1 MAQLC
6 FFHVVMWYENKAGVP
21 DNLVVKM
28 KLMANLHE
36 ILEGIGWVQIGLALA
51 IGIISLIIFISRRRS
66 EEDQCP
72 ILNQSHHEDSQ
83 DEDLIEDKD

>member
-28 KLMANLHE
+28 KLMANLPD
-36 ILEGIGWVQIGLALA
+36 ILKGK
-51 IGIISLIIFISRRRS
+51 
-66 EEDQCP
+66 
-72 ILNQSHHEDSQ
+72 ILDYVFM
-83 DEDLIEDKD
+83 LL

>member
-36 ILEGIGWVQIGLALA
+36 ILEGIGWVKISLALEDLEGIGWVKISLALA
-51 IGIISLIIFISRRRS
+51 IGIISRRRS
-66 EEDQCP
+66 
-72 ILNQSHHEDSQ
+72 
-83 DEDLIEDKD
+83 